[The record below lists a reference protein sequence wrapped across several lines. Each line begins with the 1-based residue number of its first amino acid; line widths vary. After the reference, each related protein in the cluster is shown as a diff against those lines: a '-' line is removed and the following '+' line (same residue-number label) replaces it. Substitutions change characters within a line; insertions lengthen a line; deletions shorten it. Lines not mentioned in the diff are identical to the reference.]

1 MQIKD
6 LRARKIL
13 NSRGEETIEV
23 SVETGKGKVL
33 AAAPSG
39 KSRGKYEAEPF
50 STASPSYSTK
60 EGHEKGI
67 DTSVSLINFI
77 GQSLI
82 REKTSFQTFEDLEK
96 IEEIFRKFDNTKN
109 WALAGGNAVFATESA
124 ILKAIALSEGKQL
137 WSFLNENPK
146 FLPMPLGNCI
156 GGGEHVKQEKKADFQ
171 EFLLLPES
179 KHFFDAYFINLQAYK
194 EAKKILFQNDMGWK
208 GKLTDENA
216 IASTLSAEKILA
228 ILRNIS
234 LKIKTKFN
242 TNLHLGLDVAASTLW
257 DGKSFQYK
265 NPEAS
270 RGKDKQ
276 LEYVSSLIKDFEL
289 YYVEDPFNQEDFDL
303 FSKLRKQNPK
313 SLITGDD
320 LICTQPDRLQRAIKE
335 NSVSAV
341 IIKPNQNGSLL
352 ETKKVVD
359 MAKKNS
365 IIPVI
370 SHRSGETM
378 DSTISDLA
386 VGWQIPIIKT
396 GILGKERFAKLHRL
410 LKIEREMNRK

>member
-1 MQIKD
+1 MQIKE
-6 LRARKIL
+6 LNARKII
-13 NSRGEETIEV
+13 NSRKEETIEV
-23 SVETGKGKVL
+23 FVETGKGKAL

-50 STASPSYSTK
+50 S
-60 EGHEKGI
+60 EKGI
-67 DTSVSLINFI
+67 DISVSLANLIGKIIIN
-77 GQSLI
+77 
-82 REKTSFQTFEDLEK
+82 EKISFQTFEDLQKVEA
-96 IEEIFRKFDNTKN
+96 IFRRFDSTKN
-109 WALAGGNAVFATESA
+109 WSLAGGNTVFAVESA
-124 ILKAIALSEGKQL
+124 ILKAMAISEGKQL
-137 WSFLNENPK
+137 WQFLNEKPK

-171 EFLLLPES
+171 EFLILPAA

-194 EAKKILFQNDMGWK
+194 EAKRMLFHADMKWK
-208 GKLTDENA
+208 GQLTDESA
-216 IASTLSAEKILA
+216 FASTLQAEKILSM
-228 ILRNIS
+228 LRNIS
-234 LKIKTKFN
+234 VKIKSKYSTELK
-242 TNLHLGLDVAASTLW
+242 LGLDIAASTLW
-257 DGKSFQYK
+257 NTKSFNYK
-265 NPEAS
+265 NPEEKRS
-270 RGKDKQ
+270 KEEQ
-276 LEYVSSLIKDFEL
+276 LEYVSGLIKDYEL
-289 YYVEDPFNQEDFDL
+289 YYIEDPFDQEDFDY
-303 FSKLRKQNPK
+303 FAKLLKKNPK

-320 LICTQPDRLQRAIKE
+320 LICTQPARLQKAINK
-335 NSVSAV
+335 NSINAV

-359 MAKKNS
+359 MAKKNN

-410 LKIEREMNRK
+410 LRIERYLSKK

>member
-1 MQIKD
+1 MQIKE
-6 LRARKIL
+6 LKARKIL
-13 NSRGEETIEV
+13 NSRNEETIEV
-23 SVETGKGKVL
+23 SIDSGKGKVI

-39 KSRGKYEAEPF
+39 KSRGQYEAEPF
-50 STASPSYSTK
+50 SSKTN
-60 EGHEKGI
+60 GHEKGI
-67 DTSVSLINFI
+67 DVSVSLVNFI

-82 REKTSFQTFEDLEK
+82 RDKTSFQTFQDLEK
-96 IEEIFRKFDNTKN
+96 AEEQFRKFDNTKN
-109 WALAGGNAVFATESA
+109 WSLAGGNAVFATEAA
-124 ILKAIALSEGKQL
+124 ILKAMALSEKKQP
-137 WSFLNENPK
+137 WQFLNENPK

-156 GGGEHVKQEKKADFQ
+156 GGGEHVKQPLKADFQ

-179 KHFFDAYFINLQAYK
+179 KHFVDAYFINLQAYK
-194 EAKKILFQNDMGWK
+194 EAKKILFHNDMAWK
-208 GKLTDENA
+208 GRLTDENA
-216 IASTLSAEKILA
+216 FASTLQTEKILS

-242 TNLHLGLDVAASTLW
+242 SELHLGLDIAASTLW
-257 DGKSFQYK
+257 NGKTFNYK
-265 NPEAS
+265 NPAAKRSKSE
-270 RGKDKQ
+270 Q
-276 LEYVSSLIKDFEL
+276 IEYISGLINDFEI
-289 YYVEDPFNQEDFDL
+289 YYAEDPLNQEDFDY
-303 FSKLRKQNPK
+303 FAKLRKLCPK
-313 SLITGDD
+313 SLICGDD
-320 LICTQPDRLQRAIKE
+320 LICTQVDRLQKAIKE
-335 NSVSAV
+335 NSVNAV

-359 MAKKNS
+359 LAKKNN

-410 LKIEREMNRK
+410 LKIERDLNRK